1 MFTFEDQDAYEIS
14 IQDFNWLVAI
24 DIGDGR
30 GGYEIDV
37 RLRELIGC

>member
-24 DIGDGR
+24 DIGDER

-37 RLRELIGC
+37 SLRELIGC